1 MGLFSKR
8 KSSSNIA
15 KDRLKLVL
23 IHDRAG
29 TSSNTEMIDMM
40 KRDILN
46 VISKYIDIEYDEL
59 ELDIKTVHNSRAGAT
74 TELVANIPIKNVK
87 KLGRNTY

>member
-1 MGLFSKR
+1 MVNFAMPLG
-8 KSSSNIA
+8 IA
-15 KDRLKLVL
+15 SQD
-23 IHDRAG
+23 
-29 TSSNTEMIDMM
+29 T
-40 KRDILN
+40 ILN